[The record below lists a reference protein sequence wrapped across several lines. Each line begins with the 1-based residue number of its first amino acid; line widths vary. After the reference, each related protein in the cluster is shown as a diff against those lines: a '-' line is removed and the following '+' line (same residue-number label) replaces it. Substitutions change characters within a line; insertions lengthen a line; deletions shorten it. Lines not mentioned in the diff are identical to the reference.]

1 MRTWYFS
8 ALIALVLG
16 LPGAAWAD
24 SLYISSFNNNAV
36 YKVDAT
42 TGALQQTISAPNFLV
57 SPSGLALSPDG
68 SRLYVSGT
76 NSSNA
81 DVYVFDPASGSLV
94 TQFSSSLT
102 GG

>member
-1 MRTWYFS
+1 MRTRYFS
-8 ALIALVLG
+8 ALVALVLG

-42 TGALQQTISAPNFLV
+42 TGALQQTISAPSFLV